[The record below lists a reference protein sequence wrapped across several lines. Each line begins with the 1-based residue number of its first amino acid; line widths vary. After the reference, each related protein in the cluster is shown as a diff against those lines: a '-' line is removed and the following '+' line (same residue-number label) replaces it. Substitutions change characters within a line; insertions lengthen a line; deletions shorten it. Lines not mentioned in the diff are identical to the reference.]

1 MAGTNRKPLQVMIL
15 SIPEPRF
22 PCEGEDF
29 GSNKSSEIH
38 NRYYDGNHP
47 AGDLHY
53 ANLTDRETD
62 TACEGFFCRACI
74 EAHGQKVGGKPS
86 LAQVIR
92 EKTAGELQEAADRIH
107 SAMKIR

>member
-38 NRYYDGNHP
+38 NRFTTGTTPP
-47 AGDLHY
+47 A
-53 ANLTDRETD
+53 TST
-62 TACEGFFCRACI
+62 T
-74 EAHGQKVGGKPS
+74 P
-86 LAQVIR
+86 
-92 EKTAGELQEAADRIH
+92 T
-107 SAMKIR
+107 